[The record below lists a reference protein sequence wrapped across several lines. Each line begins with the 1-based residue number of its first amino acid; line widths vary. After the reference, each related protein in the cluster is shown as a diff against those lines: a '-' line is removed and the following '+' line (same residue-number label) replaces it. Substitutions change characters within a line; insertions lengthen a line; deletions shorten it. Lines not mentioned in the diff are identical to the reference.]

1 MDLSYS
7 KALKREDENL
17 YVQFQT
23 IQIDKLIDNSDF
35 QGAFILLVTTLF
47 RLNEN
52 EREKNNLIIYY
63 RDFIFNKY
71 PQLKR
76 S

>member
-17 YVQFQT
+17 YVQLQT
-23 IQIDKLIDNSDF
+23 IQIDKLIDNSNF

-47 RLNEN
+47 TLN

-63 RDFIFNKY
+63 HDFIFNKY
-71 PQLKR
+71 PQLKQ